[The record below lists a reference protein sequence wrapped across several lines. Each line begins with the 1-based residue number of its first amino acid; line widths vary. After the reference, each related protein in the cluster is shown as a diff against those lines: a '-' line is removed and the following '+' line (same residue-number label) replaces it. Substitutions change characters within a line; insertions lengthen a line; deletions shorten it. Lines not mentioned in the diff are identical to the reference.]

1 MRGFDRTYV
10 VVPWYVK
17 IAGKR
22 YYFHFPLKLF
32 TMGIPYLDCSEEIS
46 PVRNTPED
54 RWAWLTGE
62 ITSKDWVVPVDNGTL
77 AEIRE
82 LTIFLD
88 DKPLQNL
95 QRRVTDF
102 ELPHCI
108 AAMTRVKSILDDGAG
123 FAVLDRISMDD
134 HAIEIK
140 VFMLEVLAWLLGQ
153 IGSHSTSTTTED
165 GHYRQRCA
173 EALLMVTAR
182 DSKCISTPA
191 CSLPGAVFRLGDGT
205 GSGDLEKCVT
215 MDFDQLMGRLN
226 TGSIRA

>member
-17 IAGKR
+17 IAGKG

-54 RWAWLTGE
+54 RWAWLAGE

-88 DKPLQNL
+88 DNPLQNL

-134 HAIEIK
+134 HAIEI
-140 VFMLEVLAWLLGQ
+140 MLEVFWLLGQ
-153 IGSHSTSTTTED
+153 IQYLNNHEV
-165 GHYRQRCA
+165 GHYRS
-173 EALLMVTAR
+173 EFVDGNSP
-182 DSKCISTPA
+182 DSKRH
-191 CSLPGAVFRLGDGT
+191 LYRLWHRERGSMCYDG
-205 GSGDLEKCVT
+205 
-215 MDFDQLMGRLN
+215 F
-226 TGSIRA
+226 